1 MQLGAQ
7 HGRKLLYERLS
18 LGFHRCN
25 HIVTMKQVHCVLIFA
40 VLLTWST
47 LVQAAIAIP
56 RSYIVEY
63 STNDQHDTID
73 SELTPYKDLYQI
85 HHVYSSRL
93 FHGMSFTLKDDPAI
107 AATSVAAG
115 AGINPVSYAQIDK
128 LHPVYTHLE
137 QHPVIKNIYP
147 IYEVPRPQWQPNQRN
162 ATFPYSNNDVQIYD
176 IHQQLGIQGQNVL
189 IGVLDSGIDYN
200 HPALGKGF
208 GPGYKVK
215 AGKNLVEPSNDEK
228 FGIESLGEDDPF
240 DPCTTADSANL
251 AVFRVFGCEGGA
263 GEDTIIKAMEMAY
276 EAGCQVINLS
286 LGIENGWPEDA
297 MAVVAERLTKQG
309 VVVVGVAG
317 NQGSDGIYSQNSP
330 ASGKHV
336 ISAASIDNSLSLSNV
351 VQFSIIA
358 DEYFPYVPSSTTT
371 SFPNGT
377 IAPILSEDSS
387 VPFGC
392 NNDTSITPDNAKGQV
407 LFLKRGSCTFRE
419 KLQKAKQMGAI
430 AVLFYDPDVSS
441 KTVVVAKTEQDTLPC
456 AGIDLKVATRLIQ
469 YMQES
474 DTSKPM
480 LIEFP
485 VEQKVIFPE
494 TAGRISEF
502 SSTGP
507 NYELD
512 LKPSVTGIGGDV
524 YSTLPS
530 HITGGW
536 GVRSGTSMASPHVAG
551 AAALL
556 VNYYTEQKI
565 ETTPAYIM
573 EQLQNHGRLILSDNG
588 RIENPVVQGA
598 GLIQPYDSIM
608 SKLHVSPAQISF
620 NDTASATNYKTHTL
634 TIVNSGDTPIDIAL
648 GNIPSQ
654 SIQSYANTSSFIP
667 TEPVIKNGSVT
678 VDLDFSST
686 SLKIPANSQV
696 KVTVRV
702 VLPDPNS
709 LTYHYQMYGGF
720 IALTQI
726 DTQRRLAT
734 VPYFGVLG
742 RMIDVPVFDR
752 GFPYLAVSKESD
764 AKLDLTHSYV
774 YDMNRKVSTK
784 PAIVIRLLSGTAQI
798 NIDVYRSNG
807 TLMGV
812 MDSGPWV
819 YNQRNKLS
827 QENYDTSI
835 AWNGKIVASDKTT
848 QVPDGDYYIQL
859 RALKHFGDVD
869 NAMDWQEWKS
879 GLIQVKS

>member
-1 MQLGAQ
+1 MRRVL
-7 HGRKLLYERLS
+7 
-18 LGFHRCN
+18 
-25 HIVTMKQVHCVLIFA
+25 CVLIFA

-56 RSYIVEY
+56 RSYIAEY

-73 SELTPYKDLYQI
+73 SALSPYKDLYQI

-93 FHGMSFTLKDDPAI
+93 FHGMSFTLKDDPATA
-107 AATSVAAG
+107 AATSVG
-115 AGINPVSYAQIDK
+115 AGINPVSYAQTDK

-137 QHPVIKNIYP
+137 QHPVIKHIYP
-147 IYEVPRPQWQPNQRN
+147 IYQVPRPQWQPNQRN
-162 ATFPYSNNDVQIYD
+162 VTFPYSNNDVQIYD
-176 IHQQLGIQGQNVL
+176 IHQRLGIQGQDVL

-208 GPGYKVK
+208 GPGHKVK
-215 AGKNLVEPSNDEK
+215 MGKNLVEPSNDEK

-240 DPCTTADSANL
+240 DPCTTADSGHGTHVSGIIAGYDPEKNFTGIAPKANL
-251 AVFRVFGCEGGA
+251 AIFRVFGCEGGA

-276 EAGCQVINLS
+276 QAGCQVINLS

-297 MAVVAERLTKQG
+297 MAVVAERLTNQG

-336 ISAASIDNSLSLSNV
+336 ISAASIDNSFYLSNV
-351 VQFSIIA
+351 VQFSIIT

-377 IAPILSEDSS
+377 IAPILSEDNSI
-387 VPFGC
+387 PFGC
-392 NNDTSITPDNAKGQV
+392 KDDASITPDNAKGQV
-407 LFLKRGSCTFRE
+407 SRGKCTFSE
-419 KLQKAKQMGAI
+419 KLEKAKQMGAI

-441 KTVVVAKTEQDTLPC
+441 KSVVVAKTEEGNLPC
-456 AGIDLKVATRLIQ
+456 AGIELKVATRLIQ
-469 YMQES
+469 YLQEK
-474 DTSKPM
+474 DTAHP
-480 LIEFP
+480 IRIGFP
-485 VEQKVIFPE
+485 DEQKVIFPE

-524 YSTLPS
+524 YSTLPL
-530 HITGGW
+530 HVTGGW

-556 VNYYTEQKI
+556 VNYYAEQKI
-565 ETTPAYIM
+565 DTTPAYIM
-573 EQLQNHGRLILSDNG
+573 EKLQNHGRLILSDNG

-608 SKLHVSPAQISF
+608 SKLHISPAQISF
-620 NDTASATNYKTHTL
+620 NDTASSTTYKTHTL
-634 TIVNSGDTPIDIAL
+634 TIVNSQDAPIGIAL
-648 GNIPSQ
+648 SNIPSQ

-667 TEPVIKNGSVT
+667 TEPVIKNGSVA
-678 VDLDFSST
+678 VDLDFSSST
-686 SLKIPANSQV
+686 VNVPANSQME
-696 KVTVRV
+696 VTVRV
-702 VLPDPNS
+702 VLPDPRS

-720 IALTQI
+720 IGLTHV
-726 DTQRRLAT
+726 DTQQRLAT

-752 GFPYLAVSKESD
+752 GFPYLAVSKASD
-764 AKLDLTHSYV
+764 AKLDPTDSYV
-774 YDMNRKVSTK
+774 YDMKRRVSTK
-784 PAIVIRLLSGTAQI
+784 PAVVIRLLSGTAQM
-798 NIDVYRSNG
+798 NIDVYRANG
-807 TLMGV
+807 TLMGA
-812 MDSGPWV
+812 MDGGPWV

-835 AWNGKIVASDKTT
+835 AWNGKVVASDKTT

-859 RALKHFGDVD
+859 RALKHFGSVD

-879 GLIQVKS
+879 GSIQVKS

>member
-1 MQLGAQ
+1 MRRISVYGL
-7 HGRKLLYERLS
+7 
-18 LGFHRCN
+18 
-25 HIVTMKQVHCVLIFA
+25 CVLLLTA
-40 VLLTWST
+40 LLTWST

-63 STNDQHDTID
+63 STNGQHNTVD
-73 SELTPYKDLYQI
+73 SELAPYKDLYQI

-93 FHGMSFTLKDDPAI
+93 FHGMSFTLKDDPAVT
-107 AATSVAAG
+107 ATFVG
-115 AGINPVSYAQIDK
+115 AGINPVSYTQVDK

-162 ATFPYSNNDVQIYD
+162 VTFPYSNNDVQIYD
-176 IHQQLGIQGQNVL
+176 IHQKLGIQGQDVL

-208 GPGYKVK
+208 GPGHKVK
-215 AGKNLVEPSNDEK
+215 VGKNLVEPSNDEK

-240 DPCTTADSANL
+240 DPCTIADSGHGTHVSGIIAGYDPEKNFTGIAPKANL
-251 AVFRVFGCEGGA
+251 AIFRVFGCEGGA

-286 LGIENGWPEDA
+286 LGIENSWPEDA
-297 MAVVAERLTKQG
+297 MAVVAERLTRQG
-309 VVVVGVAG
+309 VIVVGVAG

-336 ISAASIDNSLSLSNV
+336 VSAASIDNSFYLSNV
-351 VQFSIIA
+351 VQFSIIT
-358 DEYFPYVPSSTTT
+358 DIYFPYVPSSTTT

-387 VPFGC
+387 IPFGC
-392 NNDTSITPDNAKGQV
+392 QNDTSITPDNAKGQV
-407 LFLKRGSCTFRE
+407 LFLKRGKCTFSE
-419 KLQKAKQMGAI
+419 KLEKAKQMGAI

-441 KTVVVAKTEQDTLPC
+441 KAVVVAKTEEGNLPC
-456 AGIDLKVATRLIQ
+456 AGIELKAATRLIQ
-469 YMQES
+469 YMQENG
-474 DTSKPM
+474 TAKP
-480 LIEFP
+480 IHIGFP
-485 VEQKVIFPE
+485 DEQKIIFPE

-524 YSTLPS
+524 YSTLPL
-530 HITGGW
+530 HVTGGW

-556 VNYYTEQKI
+556 VNYYAQQKI
-565 ETTPAYIM
+565 KTTPTYIM

-608 SKLHVSPAQISF
+608 SKLHISPAQISF
-620 NDTASATNYKTHTL
+620 NDTASTTYKAHTMV
-634 TIVNSGDTPIDIAL
+634 IVNSGDALIGIAL
-648 GNIPSQ
+648 SNIPSQ

-686 SLKIPANSQV
+686 TINVPANSQIE
-696 KVTVRV
+696 VTIRV

-709 LTYHYQMYGGF
+709 QTYHYQMYGGF
-720 IALTQI
+720 IALTQV
-726 DTQRRLAT
+726 DTQERLAT
-734 VPYFGVLG
+734 VPYFGILG

-752 GFPYLAVSKESD
+752 GYPYLAVSKESD
-764 AKLDLTHSYV
+764 AKLDPIHSYV

-784 PAIVIRLLSGTAQI
+784 PAVVIRLLSGTAQM
-798 NIDVYRSNG
+798 NMDVYHSNG
-807 TLMGV
+807 TWMGA
-812 MDSGPWV
+812 MDGGPWV

-835 AWNGKIVASDKTT
+835 AWNGKIVASDKTI

-859 RALKHFGDVD
+859 RALKHFGNAD
-869 NAMDWQEWKS
+869 NAVDWHEWKS